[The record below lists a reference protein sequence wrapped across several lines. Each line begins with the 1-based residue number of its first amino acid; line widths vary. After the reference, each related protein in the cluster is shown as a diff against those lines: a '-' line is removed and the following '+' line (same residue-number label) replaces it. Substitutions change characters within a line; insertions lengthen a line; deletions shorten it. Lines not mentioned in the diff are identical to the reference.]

1 MFWRDMTLSIWR
13 KKTTGLKTKKRL
25 LPLMLAAALCSSPVW
40 AEEATF
46 TANFK
51 DTDLKSFIETVGANL
66 NKTIIMGPGV
76 QGKVSIRTMTPLN
89 ERQYYQLFLNLL
101 EAQGYAVVPMEND
114 VLKVVKSSA
123 AKVEPLPLV
132 GEGSDNYAGDE
143 MVTKVVPVRN
153 VSVRELAPILRQ
165 MIDSA
170 GSGNVVNYDPSN
182 VIMLTGRASVVERLT
197 EVIQRVDHAGNRT
210 EEVIPL
216 DNASASEIARVL
228 ESLTKNSGENQPATL
243 KSQIVA
249 DERTNS
255 VIVSGD
261 PATRDKMRRL
271 IRRLDSEMERSGNSQ
286 VFYLKYSKAEDLV
299 DVLKQVSG
307 TLTAAKEEA
316 EGTVGSGREV
326 VSIAASKHS
335 NALIVTA
342 PQDIMQSLQSV
353 IEQLDIRRAQV
364 HVEALIVEVAE
375 GSNINFGVQWGSK
388 DAGLMQFANGTQ
400 IPIGTLGAAIS
411 AAKPQKGSTV
421 ISENGATTI
430 NPDTNGDLSTLAQL
444 LSGFS
449 GTAVGVVKGDWMAL
463 VQAVKN
469 DSSSNVLSTPS
480 ITTLDNQEAFFMVG
494 QDVPVLTGSTVG
506 SNNSNPFNTVER
518 KKVGIMLKVTPQINE
533 GNAVQMVI
541 EQEVSKVEGQ
551 TSLDVVFGERKL
563 KTTVRLPYSFSRRFS
578 LVAWCE
584 ASLEILHVHPL
595 SLSVLQEL
603 QRGLNAP
610 FTLRQIDEAEFE
622 QRLNAVWQRDSSE
635 ARQLMEDLGSAEDF
649 FTLAEELPETED
661 LLESDDDAPII
672 KLINAMLAEAIKE
685 GASDIHIETF
695 EKSLVIRFRVDG
707 TLHEMLRPGR
717 KLASLLVSRIKVMAR
732 LDIAEKR
739 VPQDGRIA
747 LLLGGR
753 AIDVRVS
760 TMPSA
765 WGERVVL
772 RLLDKNQARLTLER
786 LGLSLELT
794 AQLRQLLHKPHG
806 IFLVTGPTGSGK
818 STTLYA
824 GLQELNN
831 HSRNIL
837 TVEDP
842 IEYMI
847 EGIGQ
852 TQVNTRVG
860 MTFARGL
867 RAILRQ
873 DPDVVM
879 VGEIRDT
886 ETAEIAVQA
895 SLTGHLVLSTLH
907 TNTAVGAITRL
918 QDMGVEPFLL
928 SSSLTGVMAQRLVRT
943 LCSDCRQSVPATD
956 EEKRLLGITD
966 ARTVTLYHPQG
977 CPACNHKGF
986 RGRTAIHELIVVDA
1000 TLRDLIHRQAGE
1012 LELERYVRQ
1021 HSAGIRSNGIEKV
1034 LAGETSLDEVLRVT
1048 MEA

>member
-1 MFWRDMTLSIWR
+1 MFWRDITLSVWR

-25 LPLMLAAALCSSPVW
+25 LPLVLAAALCSSPVW

-316 EGTVGSGREV
+316 EGTVGSGREI

-375 GSNINFGVQWGSK
+375 GSNINFGVQWASK

-411 AAKPQKGSTV
+411 QAKPQKGSTV

-430 NPDTNGDLSTLAQL
+430 NPDTNGD
-444 LSGFS
+444 
-449 GTAVGVVKGDWMAL
+449 
-463 VQAVKN
+463 
-469 DSSSNVLSTPS
+469 LSTPS

-563 KTTVRLPYSFSRRFS
+563 KTTVLANDGELIVLGGLMDDQAGES
-578 LVAWCE
+578 VAK
-584 ASLEILHVHPL
+584 VPL
-595 SLSVLQEL
+595 
-603 QRGLNAP
+603 
-610 FTLRQIDEAEFE
+610 
-622 QRLNAVWQRDSSE
+622 
-635 ARQLMEDLGSAEDF
+635 LGDI
-649 FTLAEELPETED
+649 P
-661 LLESDDDAPII
+661 
-672 KLINAMLAEAIKE
+672 LIGNL
-685 GASDIHIETF
+685 F
-695 EKSLVIRFRVDG
+695 KSTAD
-707 TLHEMLRPGR
+707 
-717 KLASLLVSRIKVMAR
+717 KK
-732 LDIAEKR
+732 EKR
-739 VPQDGRIA
+739 NLMVFIRPTILRDGMAADGVSQRKYNYM
-747 LLLGGR
+747 R
-753 AIDVRVS
+753 AEQIYRD
-760 TMPSA
+760 
-765 WGERVVL
+765 E
-772 RLLDKNQARLTLER
+772 Q
-786 LGLSLELT
+786 GLSLMPHT
-794 AQLRQLLHKPHG
+794 AQPVLPAQNQALPPEVRA
-806 IFLVTGPTGSGK
+806 FLN
-818 STTLYA
+818 A
-824 GLQELNN
+824 
-831 HSRNIL
+831 
-837 TVEDP
+837 
-842 IEYMI
+842 
-847 EGIGQ
+847 
-852 TQVNTRVG
+852 
-860 MTFARGL
+860 
-867 RAILRQ
+867 
-873 DPDVVM
+873 
-879 VGEIRDT
+879 
-886 ETAEIAVQA
+886 
-895 SLTGHLVLSTLH
+895 
-907 TNTAVGAITRL
+907 
-918 QDMGVEPFLL
+918 
-928 SSSLTGVMAQRLVRT
+928 
-943 LCSDCRQSVPATD
+943 
-956 EEKRLLGITD
+956 
-966 ARTVTLYHPQG
+966 
-977 CPACNHKGF
+977 
-986 RGRTAIHELIVVDA
+986 GRT
-1000 TLRDLIHRQAGE
+1000 R
-1012 LELERYVRQ
+1012 
-1021 HSAGIRSNGIEKV
+1021 
-1034 LAGETSLDEVLRVT
+1034 
-1048 MEA
+1048 